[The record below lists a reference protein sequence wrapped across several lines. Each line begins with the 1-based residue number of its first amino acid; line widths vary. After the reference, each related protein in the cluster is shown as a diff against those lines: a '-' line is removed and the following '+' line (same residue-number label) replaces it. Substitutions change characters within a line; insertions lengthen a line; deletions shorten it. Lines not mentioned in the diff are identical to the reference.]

1 MRLGNRNLRKCQC
14 QCQCQ
19 CQERSK
25 ARCKAKACFIQ
36 TQERLTNHRHSSVL
50 QTGTDTDT
58 DTAASPR
65 LGASGSHADHL
76 DLLKEFSLGS
86 NRWRNDDFSLL
97 KLSEIGSADVS
108 HTGGDGS
115 NQVLAPVVHIRRTE

>member
-1 MRLGNRNLRKCQC
+1 MRLGNRNLRKC

-50 QTGTDTDT
+50 QTGTDTDTDT

>member
-1 MRLGNRNLRKCQC
+1 MRLGNRNLRKC